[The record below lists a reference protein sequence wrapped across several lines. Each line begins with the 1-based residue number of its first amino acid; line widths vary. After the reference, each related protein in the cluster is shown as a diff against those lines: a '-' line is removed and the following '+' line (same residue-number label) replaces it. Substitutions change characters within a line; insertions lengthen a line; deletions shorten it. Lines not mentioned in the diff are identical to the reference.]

1 MAKIL
6 TLVWVHDPGFWSINL
21 DQNFL
26 VHFLIRNLEQVVFVL
41 VNILPKH
48 FLQSFFPKEPL
59 QLNNDLP

>member
-1 MAKIL
+1 MEKIL
-6 TLVWVHDPGFWSINL
+6 TLVWVRDPGFWSINL

-26 VHFLIRNLEQVVFVL
+26 VLFLIRNLEQVVFVL
-41 VNILPKH
+41 VNIVPKD